1 MKAIFSSALIILFT
15 SMNMIA
21 VQPDRHLMDFW
32 VGEWNCTWQDSVRAT
47 NHVRSILNEKVIEE
61 NFSYL
66 DGSFTGRSWSMY
78 DSAAAKWRQTWV
90 DDSGAFFSFTGR
102 KEGDQVIFEGDE
114 TVTKNGQKNYRR
126 MIFYSIKNES
136 FEWDWQGSTDHV
148 SWNSLWHIKYTRKN

>member
-66 DGSFTGRSWSMY
+66 DGSF
-78 DSAAAKWRQTWV
+78 
-90 DDSGAFFSFTGR
+90 
-102 KEGDQVIFEGDE
+102 
-114 TVTKNGQKNYRR
+114 
-126 MIFYSIKNES
+126 
-136 FEWDWQGSTDHV
+136 
-148 SWNSLWHIKYTRKN
+148 